1 MAGDILFT
9 AIAGVGIT
17 GVGMLVGAIGDGT
30 TGDGMSV
37 GIIGVGIGVIKTLD
51 SGILISIVLG
61 NLHMHMLEIS
71 TITLMED
78 VMEHIPTATE
88 ILEAET

>member
-1 MAGDILFT
+1 LAGDILFT

-17 GVGMLVGAIGDGT
+17 GDGMSVGIIGVGT

-37 GIIGVGIGVIKTLD
+37 GIIGVGIGVIKTMD
-51 SGILISIVLG
+51 SGILISTVLG
-61 NLHMHMLEIS
+61 NPHMDMLEIS

-78 VMEHIPTATE
+78 VMDRITTATE

>member
-1 MAGDILFT
+1 
-9 AIAGVGIT
+9 
-17 GVGMLVGAIGDGT
+17 MLVGTIGDGT

-61 NLHMHMLEIS
+61 NLHMDMLEIS

-78 VMEHIPTATE
+78 VMEHLPTATE

>member
-1 MAGDILFT
+1 MVGDILFT

-17 GVGMLVGAIGDGT
+17 GVGMLVGTIGDGT
-30 TGDGMSV
+30 IGD
-37 GIIGVGIGVIKTLD
+37 GIGVIKTLD

-61 NLHMHMLEIS
+61 NLHMDMLEIS

>member
-1 MAGDILFT
+1 LAGDILFT

-17 GVGMLVGAIGDGT
+17 GVGMLVGTI
-30 TGDGMSV
+30 GDGMSV

-61 NLHMHMLEIS
+61 NLHMDMLEIS

-78 VMEHIPTATE
+78 VMEHLPTATE

>member
-17 GVGMLVGAIGDGT
+17 GVGMLVGTIGDGT

-61 NLHMHMLEIS
+61 NLHMDMLEIS

-78 VMEHIPTATE
+78 VIEHIPTATE